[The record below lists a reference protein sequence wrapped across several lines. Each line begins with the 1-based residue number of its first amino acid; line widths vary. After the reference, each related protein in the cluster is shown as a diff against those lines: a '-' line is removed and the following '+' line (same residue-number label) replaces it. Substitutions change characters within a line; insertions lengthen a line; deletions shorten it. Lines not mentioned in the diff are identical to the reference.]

1 MSEIK
6 ITPVSP
12 TPKELRRY
20 VKFGIDLYKG
30 NACFVPPLI
39 FDEVNTLRPDKN
51 PAFEFCLAQSFMAWK
66 DGKPAGRITG
76 IINTM
81 VNERTGLKEAR
92 FGFVDFIDDAEVSRA
107 LFGAVEKWARDH
119 GMDTIV
125 GPMGFSDMDHEGM
138 LVEGFDEMGT
148 MATIY
153 NYPYYPEHLDRLGYK
168 KDVDWVEYRMTVPDK
183 VPDKMMRIS
192 EIVRKKYGLKNLKFT
207 SAKKIKD
214 QYGVALFEL
223 INEAYDQLYGYSP
236 LTPKQIEYYIDM
248 YLGILRLEYVSV
260 IVDADDKLVGVGI
273 SIPSFSKALRASGG
287 KLLPLGWVH
296 MLRALKGHNDVID
309 LMLVAVKPEY
319 QNKGVNALLFSDLI
333 PVYIKN
339 KIRFAESNLE
349 LESNESVQGQ
359 WQYFERRQ
367 HRRRRAFRK
376 NLGK

>member
-107 LFGAVEKWARDH
+107 LFNAVEKWARDH

-287 KLLPLGWVH
+287 KLLPLGWIH